1 MNKKDYVLK
10 VLSVM
15 QDSRPIAQW
24 LSYLIEKNTFDETIL
39 DVLIKILQYSLQ
51 KVTNDKEKQKLEQ
64 AQTIFDKLKESEK
77 TQQQLDE
84 QDIKKLDEL
93 ISTL

>member
-24 LSYLIEKNTFDETIL
+24 LSYLIEKNAFDETIL
-39 DVLIKILQYSLQ
+39 DVLIKILQYSLN
-51 KVTNDKEKQKLEQ
+51 KTNDEIAKQKLSK
-64 AQTIFDKLKESEK
+64 AQDIFNKLKESEK
-77 TQQQLDE
+77 EQQKLDD

>member
-1 MNKKDYVLK
+1 MSKKDYVLK

-24 LSYLIEKNTFDETIL
+24 LSYLIEKNAFDETIL

>member
-1 MNKKDYVLK
+1 MSKKDYVLK

-15 QDSRPIAQW
+15 QDSWPIAQW
-24 LSYLIEKNTFDETIL
+24 LSYLIEKNAFDETIL

-64 AQTIFDKLKESEK
+64 AQTIFDKLKESER

>member
-10 VLSVM
+10 VLSIM
-15 QDSRPIAQW
+15 KDSRPIAEG

-51 KVTNDKEKQKLEQ
+51 KVSSENEKEKLIK
-64 AQTIFDKLKESEK
+64 AQSIFEKIKQSEK
-77 TQQQLDE
+77 AQQQIDE
-84 QDIKKLDEL
+84 KDIQNLEDM
-93 ISTL
+93 ITTL